1 MVTTPWE
8 NPAPRPSV
16 DERYEGAANTSD
28 LTVGGGMIPKDHR
41 AGAGDV
47 VAAAGLVGGRLKRMA
62 SGDYVLLP
70 PNDSSIGMALLR
82 LHSEWTAAAKPRRVG
97 PEVVEKLADD
107 IKNQDEATYE
117 SAKRFGPQLPYTSP
131 GSALGRANADAARWY
146 RNELIL
152 LANKL
157 KSRSQVV
164 EQLTLWAQ
172 IKGIDAETVPAA
184 LLHWLSPTCP
194 ECDGHGI
201 RFVENQAARQCHRCN
216 GGELKRTAGV
226 DRVLRQIDYALGIA
240 RGRLSQ
246 RLRRG

>member
-97 PEVVEKLADD
+97 PEVVEKLAEDVRR
-107 IKNQDEATYE
+107 QDAIDAATAERKGEPYE
-117 SAKRFGPQLPYTSP
+117 RP
-131 GSALGRANADAARWY
+131 GSALGRANAEAARWY

-152 LANKL
+152 LAQKL
-157 KSRSQVV
+157 KSRADVV
-164 EQLTLWAQ
+164 GQLTQWATL
-172 IKGIDAETVPAA
+172 KEIDPETVSAA
-184 LLHWLSPTCP
+184 LLHWLDPICP

-201 RFVENQAARQCHRCN
+201 RFMEHQAARQCHRCN
-216 GGELKRTAGV
+216 GGERKRTAGV